1 MIGKISTPPG
11 AHVEPLLYY
20 LFGPGR
26 HEEHTDPHIV
36 AGWRHPASLEPPLR
50 PDGKRDFAKLT
61 GLLKQPQA
69 ALGERGY
76 PRPVWHCSMRAAPG
90 DRMLADDEWAVIAH
104 AVMHRTGLSPCGQD
118 DEAVRWIAVRH
129 GDDHIHLVAMLAR
142 QDGGKPTLSW
152 ERYKVRAAC
161 LAAEQRYGLRSTA
174 PADRTAARRPARAES
189 EKAARRGLEEAPRIT
204 LRRHVTTA
212 AAAAGSEQ
220 EFFARLD
227 QAGVLVRKRFSVKI
241 PGQVTGYSVAMPGD
255 TTKDGGPVWYGGGKL
270 AADLSWPKLQ
280 QRWTPT
286 RTAPGPAAFQPHR
299 RGPQRGLGPRHPR
312 RRRRHGADPHPGLDR
327 PGCRRRRRLGH
338 LRHPARGR
346 RHARQPHP
354 APGRRRLRPRRPPTL
369 RPYPA
374 TISRREPASPGRPA
388 AIRVRL
394 PDRRP
399 VHGPHRAHHPAGRTR
414 RSRRRTPRNPAARRP
429 SRRSPRRRR
438 TAARRRTPGTARTAA
453 PGPAR
458 QHCRPARRAVVSPV
472 SPATSDTRTARSGS
486 RRTTTH
492 TTAATTKATRPHP
505 LTMRARAVQRFRY
518 NCSARM
524 SREARREHLATS
536 GAPVSACPSV
546 TASPPRSRYRRP
558 ARSAWQ
564 RQSAHGPR
572 LMSRMVVVGR
582 EVVRKIRSVALAG
595 AWQHSPAARIRV
607 IAGVSQRPNLPV
619 ERVKPTHIYARIGIL
634 THALSTLPT
643 MNASH
648 FPSFW

>member
-1 MIGKISTPPG
+1 MIGKISTPRG
-11 AHVEPLLYY
+11 EHVEPLLYY

-50 PDGKRDFAKLT
+50 PDGKRDFATLT

-90 DRMLADDEWAVIAH
+90 DRMLSDDEWAAIAH
-104 AVMHRTGLSPCGQD
+104 EVMHRTGLSPYGQE

-142 QDGGKPTLSW
+142 QDGGKPSLSW

-174 PADRTAARRPARAES
+174 PADCTAARRPTRAEN

-204 LRRHVTTA
+204 LRRQVTTA
-212 AAAAGSEQ
+212 AAAAGSEH

-227 QAGVLVRKRFSVKI
+227 QAGVLVRKRFSVKS
-241 PGQVTGYSVAMPGD
+241 PGQVTGYSVALPGD

-286 RTAPGPAAFQPHR
+286 RTAPGRPHLNLTAGDRNAVWDHATRAAADATAQIRTLAWTDPAAAADAAWATSDTLHAAAAM
-299 RGPQRGLGPRHPR
+299 LGSRILR
-312 RRRRHGADPHPGLDR
+312 QAADAYDR
-327 PGCRRRRRLGH
+327 
-338 LRHPARGR
+338 A
-346 RHARQPHP
+346 A
-354 APGRRRLRPRRPPTL
+354 RPPYG
-369 RPYPA
+369 RIPPP
-374 TISRREPASPGRPA
+374 SPGREPASPGRPA

-399 VHGPHRAHHPAGRTR
+399 VHGPHCAHHPAGRTR

-429 SRRSPRRRR
+429 GRRSPRRRR

-458 QHCRPARRAVVSPV
+458 QHRRPARRAVVSPV

-536 GAPVSACPSV
+536 GA
-546 TASPPRSRYRRP
+546 RRQ
-558 ARSAWQ
+558 A
-564 RQSAHGPR
+564 
-572 LMSRMVVVGR
+572 
-582 EVVRKIRSVALAG
+582 IR
-595 AWQHSPAARIRV
+595 
-607 IAGVSQRPNLPV
+607 
-619 ERVKPTHIYARIGIL
+619 
-634 THALSTLPT
+634 
-643 MNASH
+643 
-648 FPSFW
+648 